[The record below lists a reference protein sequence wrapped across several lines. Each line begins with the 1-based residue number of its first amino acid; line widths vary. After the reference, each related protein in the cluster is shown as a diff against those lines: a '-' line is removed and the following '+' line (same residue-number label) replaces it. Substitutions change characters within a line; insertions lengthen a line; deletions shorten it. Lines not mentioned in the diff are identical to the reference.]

1 MCPPH
6 SQRPKSIPA
15 SCWKEKTLERVILDQ
30 PTSGLFMAAV
40 PFFCASSG
48 SASLFS
54 FVFRTTVTNFA
65 FIKHPP
71 QQVLLLS
78 VNGTSL

>member
-1 MCPPH
+1 MSPH
-6 SQRPKSIPA
+6 RSPRPKMIPA
-15 SCWKEKTLERVILDQ
+15 SAGRRKLWGRVILDQ
-30 PTSGLFMAAV
+30 PTSGLFTAAV

-48 SASLFS
+48 SASSLC

-78 VNGTSL
+78 VSGTSP